1 MRQPL
6 IARLL
11 LTLAIL
17 LSGALVAAAQAA
29 PQASEVAQAVL
40 PARIAVVHAAPFAV
54 DTTVTVVAND
64 LLLLD
69 SDFDFG
75 ELISYISVP
84 AGTYKIEVFVGSL
97 TLAQAAVAPT
107 VISES
112 VTLDAGKDYTVAAIG
127 TGTPANPTA
136 YPLDL
141 LLLDDTTAPPAS
153 ASAKL
158 RVVHAAPFAVGGPAG
173 TGVDVLTD
181 AGAPIGITNLQ
192 YPISTGFVTLP
203 SGVEFNLKV
212 VATGTSTTII
222 DLDPVTLGAGSIT
235 TVFAVGGANGKVPGV
250 LFLPFVER
258 APAQLRLVHAAPFA
272 SGDATVTV
280 TLNGQLVTNSLSFG
294 KISFYSTLP
303 AGIYNVQVF
312 AGTAA
317 TGAPVINTVLVL
329 QDGQNYT
336 VVAMGTNSAT
346 YPLKLRT
353 LVDDTTPSA
362 SATARL
368 RVLHAA
374 PFAPTVA
381 GTAIDVVSQAGAPL
395 PGLTNLRYDDLVENY
410 TVPSGVALDLKIVP
424 TGQPSAPAIIDLP
437 ALTFNAGDAYTV
449 IAVGGANGQLA
460 GVLLLNDRALSV
472 KLHLPLIRK

>member
-29 PQASEVAQAVL
+29 PRASEVAQTVL

-97 TLAQAAVAPT
+97 TLAQAAAATP
-107 VISES
+107 VINES

-127 TGTPANPTA
+127 TASLA

-141 LLLDDTTAPPAS
+141 LILDDTTVPPAS

-158 RVVHAAPFAVGGPAG
+158 RVVHAAPFAPAGPTG
-173 TGVDVLTD
+173 TGVDVVTD
-181 AGAPIGITNLQ
+181 AGASIGITNLQ
-192 YPISTGFVTLP
+192 YPNNTGFVTLQ

-222 DLDPVTLGAGSIT
+222 DLDPVTLGAGDIV
-235 TVFAVGGANGKVPGV
+235 TVFAVGGANGKAPGV
-250 LFLPFVER
+250 LLLPFVER

-272 SGDATVTV
+272 SGNATVTV

-374 PFAPTVA
+374 PFAPTVV
-381 GTAIDVVSQAGAPL
+381 GTAIDVVSQAGVPL

>member
-29 PQASEVAQAVL
+29 PQASEVAQAAL

-84 AGTYKIEVFVGSL
+84 AGTYKIEVFAGSL
-97 TLAQAAVAPT
+97 TLAQAAVATP
-107 VISES
+107 VINES
-112 VTLDAGKDYTVAAIG
+112 VPLDAGKDYTVAAIG
-127 TGTPANPTA
+127 TATAA

-141 LLLDDTTAPPAS
+141 LILDDTTVPPAS

-158 RVVHAAPFAVGGPAG
+158 RVVHAAPFDPAGPTG
-173 TGVDVLTD
+173 TGVDVVTD

-192 YPISTGFVTLP
+192 YPNNTGFVTLP

-222 DLDPVTLGAGSIT
+222 DLDPVTLGAGDIV
-235 TVFAVGGANGKVPGV
+235 TVFAVGGANGKAPGV
-250 LFLPFVER
+250 LLLPFVER

-272 SGDATVTV
+272 SGNATVTV

-317 TGAPVINTVLVL
+317 TGTPVINTVLVL

-336 VVAMGTNSAT
+336 VVAMGDNSAT

-353 LVDDTTPSA
+353 LVDDDTPSA

-381 GTAIDVVSQAGAPL
+381 GTAIDVVSQAGVPL

-424 TGQPSAPAIIDLP
+424 TGQPSAPTIIDLP

-460 GVLLLNDRALSV
+460 GALLLNDRALSV

>member
-29 PQASEVAQAVL
+29 PQASEVAQAAL

-84 AGTYKIEVFVGSL
+84 AGTYKIEVFAGSL
-97 TLAQAAVAPT
+97 TLAQAAVATP
-107 VISES
+107 VINES
-112 VTLDAGKDYTVAAIG
+112 VPLDAGKDYTVAAIG
-127 TGTPANPTA
+127 TATAA

-141 LLLDDTTAPPAS
+141 LILDDTTVPPAS

-158 RVVHAAPFAVGGPAG
+158 RVVHAAPFDPAGPTG
-173 TGVDVLTD
+173 TGVDVVTD

-192 YPISTGFVTLP
+192 YPNNTGFVTLP

-222 DLDPVTLGAGSIT
+222 DLDPVTLGAGDIV
-235 TVFAVGGANGKVPGV
+235 TVFAVGGANGKAPGV
-250 LFLPFVER
+250 LLLPFVER
-258 APAQLRLVHAAPFA
+258 APTQLRLVHAAPFA
-272 SGDATVTV
+272 SGNATVTV

-317 TGAPVINTVLVL
+317 TGTPVINTVLVL

-336 VVAMGTNSAT
+336 VVAMGDNSAT

-353 LVDDTTPSA
+353 LVDDDTPSA

-381 GTAIDVVSQAGAPL
+381 GTAIDVVSQAGVPL

-424 TGQPSAPAIIDLP
+424 TGQPSAPTIIDLP

-460 GVLLLNDRALSV
+460 GALLLNDRALSV

>member
-29 PQASEVAQAVL
+29 PQASEVAQAAL

-69 SDFDFG
+69 SDFEFG

-97 TLAQAAVAPT
+97 TLAQAATATPVHTENVP
-107 VISES
+107 
-112 VTLDAGKDYTVAAIG
+112 LDAGKDYTVAAIG
-127 TGTPANPTA
+127 TATLA

-141 LLLDDTTAPPAS
+141 LVLDDTTAPPAS

-158 RVVHAAPFAVGGPAG
+158 RVVHAAPFNSAGPAN
-173 TGVDVLTD
+173 TGVDVVTD
-181 AGAPIGITNLQ
+181 AGVSIGIPSNLQ
-192 YPISTGFVTLP
+192 YPDDTGFRTLQ

-212 VATGTSTTII
+212 VATSTSTTII
-222 DLDPVTLGAGSIT
+222 DLAPVTLGAGSIT
-235 TVFAVGGANGKVPGV
+235 TVFAVGGANGKLPGV
-250 LFLPFVER
+250 LLLPFVER

-272 SGDATVTV
+272 SGNATVTV

-303 AGIYNVQVF
+303 AGIYSVQVF
-312 AGTAA
+312 AGTTA
-317 TGAPVINTVLVL
+317 TGTPVINTVLVL

-336 VVAMGTNSAT
+336 VVAMGDNSAA

-381 GTAIDVVSQAGAPL
+381 GTAIDVVSQAGVPL

-410 TVPSGVALDLKIVP
+410 AVPSGVALDLKIVP
-424 TGQPSAPAIIDLP
+424 AGQPSAPAIIDLP

-449 IAVGGANGQLA
+449 IAEGGANNQLA
-460 GVLLLNDRALSV
+460 GVLLVNDRAISV